1 MSQPGAT
8 GSEPRD
14 VERAALEGRLR
25 SFVDLP
31 AASPD
36 IARDPVNEPMIG
48 HWCDAIGDRNP
59 VYTDEE
65 VALRSRH
72 RGIVAPPTMLQA
84 WSLPGLAPPAQKPAP
99 NSLARIVAVLDEAGL
114 TGVVATD
121 CEQEYPRY
129 LKVGDRTNLTT
140 TIEEVSEQ
148 KQTALGTGY
157 FVTSLMTF
165 RDQSE
170 EVVGRMRFRILKF
183 RPPPGGSVAASAAA
197 PAWPRPAINADNA
210 FFWEGASRG
219 ELLIQRCSGCG
230 KLRHPPRPMCPFC
243 QSVDWGTVAAS
254 GRGVVY
260 SFVVPHYPV
269 VPPFEYPFVVVLVE
283 LEEGVRFVS
292 NLIDVEPGAVRI
304 GMPVELCFETVEE
317 GLTLPRFRPAGRGGV
332 SVGPTEAAP
341 AEPPGTAPAGLRPRE
356 STLRFEEVAVGD
368 TIPPLEIPL
377 TSTLIIATA
386 IASRDYQDVHH
397 DRDAARGAGS
407 QDIFMNI
414 LSTNGFVGR
423 YVTDWAGPE
432 ALIRKVSIRLGAPNY
447 PGDTMRITGRVARTD
462 ALGDG
467 GAVELEVSAKN
478 GYGDHAAGTVLV
490 ELPGSG

>member
-1 MSQPGAT
+1 MSHPGAT

-14 VERAALEGRLR
+14 AERTALEERLR

-36 IARDPVNEPMIG
+36 VARDPVNAPMIR

-65 VALRSRH
+65 VASRSRH
-72 RGIVAPPTMLQA
+72 AGIVAPPTMLQA
-84 WSLPGLAPPAQKPAP
+84 WSFPGLAPPLQKPSP
-99 NSLARIVAVLDEAGL
+99 NSLARIVDVLDQAGL

-129 LKVGDRTNLTT
+129 LKLGDRIRLTT

-165 RDQSE
+165 RDESE
-170 EVVGRMRFRILKF
+170 DVVGRMRFRILKF
-183 RPPPGGSVAASAAA
+183 RPSPGAAAAASAPA
-197 PAWPRPAINADNA
+197 PAWPRPALNEDNA
-210 FFWEGASRG
+210 FFWDGVNRG
-219 ELLIQRCSGCG
+219 ELPIQKCSGCG
-230 KLRHPPRPMCPFC
+230 KLRHPPRPMCPYC
-243 QSVDWGTVAAS
+243 RSVDWGTVAS
-254 GRGVVY
+254 TGRGVVY

-269 VPPFEYPFVVVLVE
+269 VPPFEFPFVVVLVE

-292 NLIDVEPGAVRI
+292 NLIDVEPGDVRI

-317 GLTLPRFRPAGRGGV
+317 GLTLPRFRPAGTGGA
-332 SVGPTEAAP
+332 SAGATGAAP
-341 AEPPGTAPAGLRPRE
+341 AERREKATEGLQPRE
-356 STLRFEEVAVGD
+356 TTLRFEEVSVGD
-368 TIPPLEIPL
+368 AIPPLEIPL

-397 DRDAARGAGS
+397 DRDAAKGAGS
-407 QDIFMNI
+407 KDIFMNI
-414 LSTNGFVGR
+414 LSTNGFIGR

-432 ALIRKVSIRLGAPNY
+432 TLIRKVAIRLGAPNY

-462 ALGDG
+462 ALPDG
-467 GAVELEVSAKN
+467 GTLELEVSAKN
-478 GYGDHAAGTVLV
+478 AYGDHATGTVLV
-490 ELPGSG
+490 ELPGRG